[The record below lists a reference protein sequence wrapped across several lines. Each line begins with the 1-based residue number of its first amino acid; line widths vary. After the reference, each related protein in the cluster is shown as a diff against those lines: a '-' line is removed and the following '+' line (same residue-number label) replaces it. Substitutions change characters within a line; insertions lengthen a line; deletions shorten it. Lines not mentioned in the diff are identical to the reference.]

1 MAPTLSIM
9 IPCLN
14 EAAGIVS
21 MLESLRPLRA
31 RGAEVIVADGGS
43 SDDTAA
49 LAAPLADRVIARR
62 ADAPRR

>member
-1 MAPTLSIM
+1 MAPTLSII

-43 SDDTAA
+43 SDDT
-49 LAAPLADRVIARR
+49 VIG
-62 ADAPRR
+62 